1 MSSYICLSLLKIHGR
16 SMLLAVAHAI
26 LEKILSQD
34 IGTSVFL
41 ISPGPNAQISPA
53 YRQTWLKGVKPQGEG
68 HIRCSVFF

>member
-1 MSSYICLSLLKIHGR
+1 
-16 SMLLAVAHAI
+16 MLTAVSHPI

-34 IGTSVFL
+34 IGSSTFL
-41 ISPGPNAQISPA
+41 ISSGPKAQTSPV